1 MEWHGKIEREKLR
14 DKVIKRSKRDASKAR
29 QGKAREANYS
39 IYQLSAANRMI
50 ECELSAQ
57 IRLERWK

>member
-1 MEWHGKIEREKLR
+1 MAWKNRDREKMR
-14 DKVIKRSKRDASKAR
+14 DKVIERSRKMREVRQSKAR
-29 QGKAREANYS
+29 KANYS

>member
-1 MEWHGKIEREKLR
+1 MRKRQRQIERQSNKA
-14 DKVIKRSKRDASKAR
+14 SSSKAK

-39 IYQLSAANRMI
+39 IYQLSAANRMT

-57 IRLERWK
+57 IRLERLK